1 MRMEYMMEECMEE
14 SKKLAVMMISIS
26 CEVDVPKLTKPTV
39 KWRGDNGERKYET
52 KYQDVN

>member
-1 MRMEYMMEECMEE
+1 MEYMMEECMEE